1 MENGINIYGLY
12 EYQFKE
18 GNNSLKWL
26 YEQNYNE
33 FVRKFKLGF
42 PKADD
47 AEINFFLESTSLRI
61 LIKKAN
67 TMEHLF
73 LIITN
78 FFGMPSLATIL
89 KHLMIMN
96 MAG

>member
-33 FVRKFKLGF
+33 LVRKFKLGF

-47 AEINFFLESTSLRI
+47 TEINFF
-61 LIKKAN
+61 
-67 TMEHLF
+67 
-73 LIITN
+73 
-78 FFGMPSLATIL
+78 
-89 KHLMIMN
+89 
-96 MAG
+96 